1 VSATRSVTPRTLQD
15 RLDSLAR
22 ELSSRGEA
30 LALLALGSAG
40 AEAARLDAWSDLDFF
55 VLVSDGAKGRFI
67 GNLDWLAAA
76 CPLAWHFQN
85 TADGHKAL
93 MTDGVFCE
101 FAVFEIHE
109 LSRIPYA
116 PGRFIWRRS
125 GVDEA
130 LARPQRPLPARHG
143 HDWLVGEALS
153 NLILGLQR
161 HARGEKLSAMRL
173 IQVHA
178 LDRVLEWLELQAPA
192 AQDPRAAR
200 DPFSVER
207 RIEWRL
213 AGAAPALPVWA
224 GGYAHTVPAALA
236 LLAALEAQ
244 GEVPLEVAAHVRMLA
259 GAASCLST
267 QDAGTGAPASMQR
280 HGPPGADAAAVPP
293 AGAEFIL
300 YVEDQ
305 DRSTDFYE
313 RALGV
318 SPRLRVPG
326 MTEFDLPGGAT
337 LGLMPEAGIKK
348 LLGERLPDPE
358 RGRGVARAELYLLVD
373 EPGACH
379 ARALAA
385 GATELSPLQ
394 ARSWGHL
401 AAYSLD
407 PDGHV
412 LAWARLE
419 DRPGAADLGAPAAR
433 PGRA

>member
-1 VSATRSVTPRTLQD
+1 MSATRSVTPRTLQD

-207 RIEWRL
+207 R
-213 AGAAPALPVWA
+213 LPVWA

-244 GEVPLEVAAHVRMLA
+244 GEVPTEVAAHVRMLA
-259 GAASCLST
+259 RAASRLST
-267 QDAGTGAPASMQR
+267 QDTGTGAPASMPR
-280 HGPPGADAAAVPP
+280 PWPPGLDAAAVPP
-293 AGAEFIL
+293 AGVANSS
-300 YVEDQ
+300 
-305 DRSTDFYE
+305 STS
-313 RALGV
+313 RT
-318 SPRLRVPG
+318 R
-326 MTEFDLPGGAT
+326 T
-337 LGLMPEAGIKK
+337 
-348 LLGERLPDPE
+348 
-358 RGRGVARAELYLLVD
+358 
-373 EPGACH
+373 
-379 ARALAA
+379 AA
-385 GATELSPLQ
+385 PTSTN
-394 ARSWGHL
+394 ARSVCHRGC
-401 AAYSLD
+401 AC
-407 PDGHV
+407 
-412 LAWARLE
+412 
-419 DRPGAADLGAPAAR
+419 PA
-433 PGRA
+433 